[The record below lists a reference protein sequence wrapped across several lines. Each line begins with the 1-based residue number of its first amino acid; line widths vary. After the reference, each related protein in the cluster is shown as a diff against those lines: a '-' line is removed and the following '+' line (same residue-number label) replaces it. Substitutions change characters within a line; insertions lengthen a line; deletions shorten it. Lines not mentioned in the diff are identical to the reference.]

1 MNYLLRN
8 SSAEQGNS
16 PESKVLLVYTGA
28 GEALPSPCS
37 LDRPTMQG
45 THWAHTQARFVMSP
59 VALLWE
65 HPAGQDLLDRI
76 LLPLTQFC
84 PPCASDLLKQAIFF
98 HQVILALRKQHFQQ
112 CGSCRSCRAVDILFQ
127 LDQTLKE
134 EWNRCLNLVKCFQ
147 YLLLR

>member
-1 MNYLLRN
+1 MQNRARALRAKF
-8 SSAEQGNS
+8 SQYIQEL
-16 PESKVLLVYTGA
+16 ERHCLHHVLWID
-28 GEALPSPCS
+28 LPCRG
-37 LDRPTMQG
+37 LN
-45 THWAHTQARFVMSP
+45 WAHTQPRFVMSP

-65 HPAGQDLLDRI
+65 YPAGQDLLDRI

-98 HQVILALRKQHFQQ
+98 HQIILALGKQHFQQ